1 MKYIPIKFHNLY
13 YLYECLSK
21 AFYPCTADIYQLF
34 MTDFDALEN
43 IGEGE
48 KRFLDILRE
57 RNQIQS
63 KQLYTYPLFNRHDIL
78 KSLAN
83 VPHITLEITEKCN
96 LNCVYCCYGDLYK
109 KVQHGNQGNKV
120 KILSYLNTLLK
131 LRIEYNIYTD
141 LRISF
146 YGGEPLLR
154 FDIIKE
160 CVELSK
166 SLLPNVSIKF
176 AMTTNGLLLDK
187 YMSFL
192 IKNDFDI
199 CISLD
204 GNQKNDSY
212 RIDKRKN
219 ETFYEVIKNIDTIYN
234 SYPHFFK
241 NNISFSTVIHNR
253 NSIIEAG
260 IFFDKYQKVPLFSF
274 LSTSGLK
281 KKNLKDFQKI
291 NCSKKYTYEEINIF
305 RKEYPQLYNLF
316 YKKSKDSIYEW
327 GSYNNLKDMNDIF
340 NKDKYIYPGGSC
352 LLFQNKA
359 FITINGDLLLCEK
372 SFRKFKFGKISA
384 SKIVVYTQRVNKYYT
399 QITHIFSKKCSG
411 CYKFFSCSECYFSSE
426 EAIINKQCFCHK
438 EQARKEMQEIVNSIE
453 E

>member
-1 MKYIPIKFHNLY
+1 MIKKNKVILMTIISLALVSVGTIGFSTWITGIIQTEDKAEGIGVNVDISENQTAYLDVSVASNEVINIVETKADNTADGIKF
-13 YLYECLSK
+13 
-21 AFYPCTADIYQLF
+21 
-34 MTDFDALEN
+34 
-43 IGEGE
+43 
-48 KRFLDILRE
+48 
-57 RNQIQS
+57 
-63 KQLYTYPLFNRHDIL
+63 
-78 KSLAN
+78 
-83 VPHITLEITEKCN
+83 TESE
-96 LNCVYCCYGDLYK
+96 DL
-109 KVQHGNQGNKV
+109 
-120 KILSYLNTLLK
+120 
-131 LRIEYNIYTD
+131 
-141 LRISF
+141 
-146 YGGEPLLR
+146 
-154 FDIIKE
+154 
-160 CVELSK
+160 
-166 SLLPNVSIKF
+166 
-176 AMTTNGLLLDK
+176 
-187 YMSFL
+187 
-192 IKNDFDI
+192 KNDFDI